1 MSETIKKVKNIFS
14 APKDAAIK
22 KNNIQ
27 SNSFINKI
35 DDYLDTITE
44 NIENTKETLI
54 EDMTNGDLNIP
65 YITEANM
72 SKIELEVK
80 ESKIDVLKYG
90 IDLSN
95 IDKLPYYL
103 SIVETSRSY
112 LSLEEKISLASQMMI
127 IDKQNGYQLLYSTPI
142 LKNGS
147 IKIKLNEKN
156 EQSKYNGDYLEFYN
170 PYGVPTIAPLCEYVY
185 CDATTEGWNIM
196 DKQEYESYARGLSKY
211 YIDIMKK
218 SDTYSKHFK
227 KQVYDHLDKLVFLN
241 TNYNHDWAA
250 YSNFQTDVN
259 SMVAIDTNELLEKDD
274 TTGMYIE
281 RDNTFWDFMIDTY
294 THELGHVFANA
305 SSKESRNGTRTSDI
319 DYSKDWEKIFE
330 YVKLQEKEHATIRDY
345 AFESPAEFFAECVA
359 EYYGDENSSSIYNTN
374 DLKIIQIEFM
384 GKKISLYDC
393 MSLILGD
400 FSSYEPGEL
409 EKIMLGD
416 DNKWDQKD

>member
-44 NIENTKETLI
+44 NTENTKETLI

-72 SKIELEVK
+72 SKIEQEVK

-90 IDLSN
+90 IDLSS

-147 IKIKLNEKN
+147 VSVELNDNYK
-156 EQSKYNGDYLEFYN
+156 GDYLEFYN
-170 PYGVPTIAPLCEYVY
+170 PYGVPTIAPLCEFIYR
-185 CDATTEGWNIM
+185 DATIEGWNIM
-196 DKQEYESYARGLSKY
+196 DNQEYESYARGLSKY

-227 KQVYDHLDKLVFLN
+227 KQVYNHLDKLVFLN
-241 TNYNHDWAA
+241 GIYNQDWAA
-250 YSNFQTDVN
+250 YCSPLTDVN
-259 SMVAIDTNELLEKDD
+259 SMVVIDTNKFLEKDD
-274 TTGMYIE
+274 TTGTYIE
-281 RDNTFWDFMIDTY
+281 RDNTFWDFMIDSY
-294 THELGHVFANA
+294 THELGHAYANA
-305 SSKESRNGTRTSDI
+305 SSKEKRTSDI

-345 AFESPAEFFAECVA
+345 AFESPEEFFAECVA
-359 EYYGDENSSSIYNTN
+359 EYYGDKNSCSIYNAN

-416 DNKWDQKD
+416 DNKWEQKD